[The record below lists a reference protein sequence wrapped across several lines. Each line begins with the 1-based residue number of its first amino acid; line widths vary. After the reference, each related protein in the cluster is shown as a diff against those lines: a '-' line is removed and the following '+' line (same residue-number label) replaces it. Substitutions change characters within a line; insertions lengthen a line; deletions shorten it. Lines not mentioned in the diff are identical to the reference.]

1 MEQNAQSAPGAS
13 RARWILFTIVVVLTG
28 ALASRVIT
36 NTFGWVSD
44 TNFWSAG
51 RGFAVALI
59 LAYWILMLTLVAA
72 ERRWPAEPKA
82 GTLTNGGAVDFIWLL
97 MTPLALALVALYV
110 GVLGWVADVPLA
122 GAQLDL
128 AGLIGPVPA
137 AIAILLVV
145 DFSVWISHIA
155 RHRVPLFW
163 RFHSVHHSQ
172 TEMGVFTGYRR
183 HFVEIIV
190 TVTFVY
196 IPARLLDISNEGAVL
211 ISTMV
216 VLFNSFSHANLRI
229 NFGPLRWILVS
240 PQSHRVHHSSEP
252 RHFNR
257 NYGAVLSIWD
267 HFFRI
272 AWHDKSEY
280 PPTGILDP
288 RFPLEER
295 SRAITA
301 IRFYLRQLVYPFT
314 SLRQVQPK
322 SQ

>member
-1 MEQNAQSAPGAS
+1 MCPWPVLNSISRDSSALGLLQLQSS
-13 RARWILFTIVVVLTG
+13 
-28 ALASRVIT
+28 S
-36 NTFGWVSD
+36 S
-44 TNFWSAG
+44 
-51 RGFAVALI
+51 
-59 LAYWILMLTLVAA
+59 
-72 ERRWPAEPKA
+72 
-82 GTLTNGGAVDFIWLL
+82 
-97 MTPLALALVALYV
+97 
-110 GVLGWVADVPLA
+110 
-122 GAQLDL
+122 
-128 AGLIGPVPA
+128 
-137 AIAILLVV
+137 
-145 DFSVWISHIA
+145 WISVSGSPTSLDTGS
-155 RHRVPLFW
+155 RYF
-163 RFHSVHHSQ
+163 
-172 TEMGVFTGYRR
+172 GVFTLSTTRR
-183 HFVEIIV
+183 RRWAFSQGIVEIIV